1 MLTSKKLLLTLSLL
15 MGLTVIISNF
25 LVQYPINY
33 YGLQDALTYGA
44 LSYPV
49 TFLITDITNRAFGKS
64 LARKVV
70 VLGFSI
76 GITMTLFV
84 STNFS
89 EIISIR
95 IAIGSGF
102 AFLIAQNLDIQIF
115 DKLRKNK
122 KWYVAPFISSLIGS
136 SIDTLLF
143 FSIAFYGT
151 GVPWV
156 TLSLGDFFIKLLIAL
171 TMLIPFRLLLSRVKD
186 LSNKNMSY
194 KIV

>member
-1 MLTSKKLLLTLSLL
+1 MLNSRKLLLTLSLL

-33 YGLQDALTYGA
+33 YGLQDTLTYGA

-76 GITMTLFV
+76 GITITLFV

-89 EIISIR
+89 DIISIR

-102 AFLIAQNLDIQIF
+102 AFLVAQNLDIQIF

>member
-1 MLTSKKLLLTLSLL
+1 

-33 YGLQDALTYGA
+33 YGLQDTLTYGA

-76 GITMTLFV
+76 GITITLFV

-89 EIISIR
+89 DIISIR

-102 AFLIAQNLDIQIF
+102 AFLVAQNLDIQIF

>member
-1 MLTSKKLLLTLSLL
+1 MLNSRKLLLTLSLL

-33 YGLQDALTYGA
+33 YGLQDTLTYGA

-76 GITMTLFV
+76 GITITLFV

-89 EIISIR
+89 DIISIR

-171 TMLIPFRLLLSRVKD
+171 TMLIPFRFLLSRVKD

>member
-1 MLTSKKLLLTLSLL
+1 MLNSRKLLLTLSLL

-33 YGLQDALTYGA
+33 YGLQDTLTYGA

-76 GITMTLFV
+76 GITITLFV

-89 EIISIR
+89 DIISIR

-102 AFLIAQNLDIQIF
+102 AFLVAQNLDIQIF

-186 LSNKNMSY
+186 LSNKNMPY